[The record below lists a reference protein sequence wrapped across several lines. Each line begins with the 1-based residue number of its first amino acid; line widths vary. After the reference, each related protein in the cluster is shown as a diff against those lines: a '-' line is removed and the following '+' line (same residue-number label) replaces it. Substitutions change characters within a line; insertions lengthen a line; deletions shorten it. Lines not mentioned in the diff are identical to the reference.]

1 MTCEGCGDRK
11 TMLAILSDT
20 KLVEPKEASDFKAG
34 LMRGRLIRHP
44 RESDQLAK
52 LNNQPY
58 RSWSFS
64 RSVSGRTGVE
74 SKFDKKTG

>member
-34 LMRGRLIRHP
+34 LMRGRLKGPEER
-44 RESDQLAK
+44 
-52 LNNQPY
+52 
-58 RSWSFS
+58 
-64 RSVSGRTGVE
+64 GVD
-74 SKFDKKTG
+74 SKRA